1 MKKQILLIGGL
12 TALLFGPLKAQK
24 ADSIRAKAIY
34 GFTHIKDTTQR
45 DKASSEEMVLLL
57 GTRTSAYL
65 SMDKIR
71 FDIQRKKDIEE
82 QIKNSVP
89 GKLSI
94 NIKGSPKSLTYDE
107 FYQYPAEKKIIIKKR
122 LVNNYLV
129 EETLPE
135 INWNI
140 SSDTSTIS
148 GLKCQKA
155 TARFKGRDY
164 TAWFCPDLPFQ
175 SGPWKLN
182 GLPGLIVEAQ
192 DAKKEVVFKFQG
204 FEKVHNTAA
213 VKEEEPESSIGGVSI
228 GGKVNISGL
237 SSAELLSS
245 PTFYLPKG
253 SIKTTQKEFDKLSEA
268 MKKDPDGFINSSMA
282 GEGRVVTGQR
292 TMTKSKFITETVNN
306 PIELPEVK

>member
-1 MKKQILLIGGL
+1 MKKQILLLSSI
-12 TALLFGPLKAQK
+12 TLFLFSTVKAQK

-34 GFTHIKDTTQR
+34 SFTHIKDTTQR
-45 DKASSEEMVLLL
+45 DKTLSEEMVLLL
-57 GTRTSAYL
+57 GTKTSAYL
-65 SMDKIR
+65 SMDKIN
-71 FDIQRKKDIEE
+71 FDLQRKKDIEE

-89 GKLSI
+89 GKMSI
-94 NIKGSPKSLTYDE
+94 NIKPSTRSLTYDE
-107 FYQYPAEKKIIIKKR
+107 FYQYPAEKKIIIKKK
-122 LVNNYLV
+122 LINDYLV
-129 EETLPE
+129 EEKLPE
-135 INWNI
+135 IDWNI
-140 SSDTSTIS
+140 SPDTSTIS

-204 FEKVHNTAA
+204 FEKVHNTDP

-228 GGKVNISGL
+228 SGKVNISGL
-237 SSAELLSS
+237 SSADLLSS

-253 SIKTTQKEFDKLSEA
+253 SIKTTQKEFDKLNEA
-268 MKKDPDGFINSSMA
+268 MKKDPEGFINSSLA
-282 GEGRVVTGQR
+282 GQGRVSGQK
-292 TMTKSKFITETVNN
+292 TMTKSKFITDPLNN

>member
-1 MKKQILLIGGL
+1 MRKQILLL
-12 TALLFGPLKAQK
+12 STFTLLFSGVVKAQK

-65 SMDKIR
+65 SMDKIQ
-71 FDIQRKKDIEE
+71 FDLQRKKDIEE

-89 GKLSI
+89 GKMSI
-94 NIKGSPKSLTYDE
+94 NIKPSTKSLTYDE
-107 FYQYPAEKKIIIKKR
+107 FYQYPLEKKIIIKKK
-122 LVNNYLV
+122 LFNDYLV
-129 EETLPE
+129 EEALPE

-155 TARFKGRDY
+155 TAHFKGRDY

-182 GLPGLIVEAQ
+182 GLPGLILEAH
-192 DAKKEVVFKFQG
+192 DRKKDVVFKFMG
-204 FEKVHNTAA
+204 FENVHNTTAI
-213 VKEEEPESSIGGVSI
+213 KEEAESSIGGITVS
-228 GGKVNISGL
+228 GKVNISGM
-237 SSAELLSS
+237 SSADLLNS

-253 SIKTTQKEFDKLSEA
+253 SIKTTQKEFNKLLEA
-268 MKKDPDGFINSSMA
+268 MKKDPDGFINASLA
-282 GEGRVVTGQR
+282 GQGHSVSGQKVVN
-292 TMTKSKFITETVNN
+292 KSKFITEPVNN

>member
-1 MKKQILLIGGL
+1 MKKQILLLSGI
-12 TALLFGPLKAQK
+12 TALLFSTVKAQK

-34 GFTHIKDTTQR
+34 AFTHIKDTTQR
-45 DKASSEEMVLLL
+45 DKTVSEEMVLLL
-57 GTRTSAYL
+57 GSKTSAYL

-71 FDIQRKKDIEE
+71 FDLQRKKDIEE

-94 NIKGSPKSLTYDE
+94 NIKATPKRVTNDE
-107 FYQYPAEKKIIIKKR
+107 FYQYPEEKKIIVKKK
-122 LVNNYLV
+122 LVNNYLI
-129 EETLPE
+129 EEPLPE

-140 SSDTSTIS
+140 SSDTITIS

-155 TARFKGRDY
+155 TAHFKGRNY

-182 GLPGLIVEAQ
+182 GLPGLILEAYDSKQ
-192 DAKKEVVFKFQG
+192 EVVFKFQG
-204 FEKVHNTAA
+204 FEKVHNTTP
-213 VKEEEPESSIGGVSI
+213 VNEEAESAIGGISVS
-228 GGKVNISGL
+228 GKVKISGL
-237 SSAELLSS
+237 SSAELLNS

-253 SIKTTQKEFDKLSEA
+253 SIKTTQKEFDKLNEA

-282 GEGRVVTGQR
+282 AEGR
-292 TMTKSKFITETVNN
+292 MTSGRRISSKTTIITETENN
-306 PIELPEVK
+306 PIELAEVK